1 MGGVKASRI
10 APQFPTALSL
20 FSGCGGFDLGFRDA
34 SFSIEAALDI
44 DTLAIAN
51 YRANVTSHGM
61 VWDLSNAT
69 LPRTYG
75 SVDVLLAGSPCQ
87 GFSTIGKRDF
97 SDPRNAL
104 LNATGEIARMLRPR
118 VVVAENVPGALA
130 GAHRQ
135 YWDTLAATLQAQGYQ
150 VQTVLLTASNFG
162 IPQSRRR
169 AFMLAWNTGVSIDV
183 QGFLASQE
191 CPAPTLG
198 ELLREIKADAEN
210 HFPRHL
216 PTGSTDLTISRMIK
230 QGQKLC
236 DVRDGDASVHTWEVP
251 EVFGTTTPHER
262 AILHRIMK
270 LRRQRRVREFG
281 DADPVPIQL
290 LIEEFGL
297 ETTKEIKTLEKK
309 RFIRLKEDLV
319 DLKYTFNG
327 KYRRL
332 TESGI
337 SFTVDTNFGNAR
349 YFLHPSEQRGFTVRE
364 AAKIQGFPDNY
375 VFSGPERA
383 QFKMIGN
390 AVPPPLANAVA
401 KLTRRLLGLNE

>member
-1 MGGVKASRI
+1 MAGVKVSRI
-10 APQFPTALSL
+10 APLSPTALSL

-51 YRANVTSHGM
+51 YQANVTSHGM
-61 VWDLSNAT
+61 VWDLSKAT
-69 LPRTYG
+69 LPRAYG

-104 LNATGEIARMLRPR
+104 LNATGEIARMLRPK

-130 GAHRQ
+130 GAHRK

-183 QGFLASQE
+183 QAFLASQE

-198 ELLREIKADAEN
+198 ELLREIKDDAQN
-210 HFPRHL
+210 HSPRHL
-216 PTGSTDLTISRMIK
+216 PAGSTDFTISRMIR

-236 DVRDGDASVHTWEVP
+236 DVRDGETSVHTWEIP
-251 EVFGTTTPHER
+251 EVFGTTTSNER

-281 DADPVPIQL
+281 DADPVPMQL

-297 ETTKEIKTLEKK
+297 ETTKEITALEKK
-309 RFIRLKEDLV
+309 RFIRLKDDLV

-332 TESGI
+332 TDSGI